1 MQTFTYT
8 ESDRI
13 THAHTCSQFSRNEW
27 EDCLAS
33 KVVKELC
40 GHVVN
45 QMKRFREASGV
56 GTKTAAPLRL
66 RATWQLQC

>member
-13 THAHTCSQFSRNEW
+13 THAHTCSQFSRK
-27 EDCLAS
+27 DCLAS

-40 GHVVN
+40 GDVVN
-45 QMKRFREASGV
+45 QMKRFREASGA